1 MLVKFEVVPNYLN
14 LVKNSHLDVQKNK
27 AKYDQ
32 FWVAQLLEVCV
43 CARARACVE

>member
-14 LVKNSHLDVQKNK
+14 LVKNSHLGVQKNK

-43 CARARACVE
+43 RACARACVE